1 MKAAHSIVGNSEAE
15 TAFSADDFVTKPL
28 YLGKPWFLPM
38 VYFWY
43 GLKDRMGPRTSC
55 RLLLDRVF
63 DLLRAFIHFTE
74 ESETILYRTP
84 YQATLSV
91 LKPARREQ
99 RAA

>member
-43 GLKDRMGPRTSC
+43 GLKDRMG
-55 RLLLDRVF
+55 L
-63 DLLRAFIHFTE
+63 
-74 ESETILYRTP
+74 
-84 YQATLSV
+84 
-91 LKPARREQ
+91 
-99 RAA
+99 